1 MEYKDG
7 DITSKIIAC
16 ALEVHKTLGNG
27 FPELIYQRALEV
39 EFEDRSLVFIREFE
53 MPLYYK
59 GKIIGQRR
67 VDFLF
72 ENKICVELK
81 AVTALT
87 DVHLAQ
93 ALNYLEALNLEIG
106 LLLNFGS
113 RSLEIKR
120 LHNKKYSPLI
130 NFNPNRP

>member
-1 MEYKDG
+1 VEYKDG
-7 DITSKIIAC
+7 DITSKIIAS
-16 ALEVHKTLGNG
+16 ALEVHKTFGNG
-27 FPELIYQRALEV
+27 FPELIYQRALEI
-39 EFEDRSLVFIREFE
+39 EFESRSMVFVREFE
-53 MPLYYK
+53 MPIFYK
-59 GKIIGQRR
+59 GRAIGNRR

-72 ENKICVELK
+72 DSKICIELK
-81 AVTALT
+81 AVTGLT

-120 LHNKKYSPLI
+120 LHNKKYSPLL

>member
-1 MEYKDG
+1 
-7 DITSKIIAC
+7 
-16 ALEVHKTLGNG
+16 
-27 FPELIYQRALEV
+27 
-39 EFEDRSLVFIREFE
+39 
-53 MPLYYK
+53 MPIYYK
-59 GKIIGQRR
+59 GEVIGNRR

-72 ENKICVELK
+72 GNKICVELK

-130 NFNPNRP
+130 NFNPNKI